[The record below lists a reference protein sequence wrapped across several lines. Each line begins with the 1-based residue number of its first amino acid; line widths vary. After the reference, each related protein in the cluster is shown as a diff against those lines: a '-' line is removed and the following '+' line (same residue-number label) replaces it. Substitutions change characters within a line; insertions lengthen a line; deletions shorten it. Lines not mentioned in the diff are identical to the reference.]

1 MSLNKI
7 YKNQNY
13 FDKFEPK
20 SMVPNINIY
29 WKKAKDF
36 YVWDKKNKKYV
47 DFTSTIFVSNIG
59 HSNPKLIKKIG
70 DVLKNPIS
78 HSYIYYN
85 KYRQEYV
92 SKLIKFVN
100 KKNLNKCFFMSSG
113 TESTEA
119 ALKLIRLNGLKKNKE
134 KKGIICLSGN
144 WHGRTMGAQLLSDN
158 QDQSKWIT
166 NKDKNIY
173 HIDFP
178 YPWIKGYDKK
188 GFFTNSIKK
197 KFKNNFKFDQKI
209 SGIMI
214 EAFQGWGAFF
224 YPKNYI
230 DELKKFAKKNK
241 ILIAIDEMQSGFA
254 RTGKKFCFE
263 HYNFVPDIVCCGKGM
278 GSGVPI
284 SGIITSKKIMSIPD
298 ANLQSTHSGNPIS
311 CAAGSATL
319 DEIKR
324 LDLVSKTNK
333 KGKIFKKYLDNFS
346 QKYSNIIRCVTG
358 KGLIGAIIFKD
369 AKKIDAKE
377 IADRISMNCFEKN
390 LLVVNTGRDS
400 IKLGPPLTI
409 TTKVLI
415 NSMQIIEKS
424 IIKFY
429 NENSK
434 KL

>member
-1 MSLNKI
+1 MPQNNI
-7 YKNQNY
+7 YKTKEY

-20 SMVPNINIY
+20 SMVPNIDIY

-36 YVWDKKNKKYV
+36 YIWDKNDKKYI

-59 HSNPKLIKKIG
+59 HSNSRLIKKIEN
-70 DVLKNPIS
+70 VLKNPIS

-100 KKNLNKCFFMSSG
+100 KKNLDKCFFMSSG

-119 ALKLIRLNGLKKNKE
+119 ALKLMRLNGLKKNKE

-144 WHGRTMGAQLLSDN
+144 WHGRTMGAQLLSDSK
-158 QDQSKWIT
+158 DQSKWIT
-166 NKDKNIY
+166 NKDKDIF

-188 GFFTNSIKK
+188 NFFNKSIKK
-197 KFKNNFKFDQKI
+197 KFGRNFNFKKKI
-209 SGIMI
+209 SGIML

-224 YPKNYI
+224 YPKSYI
-230 DELKKFAKKNK
+230 DELKSFAKKNK

-263 HYNFVPDIVCCGKGM
+263 HYNFIPDIVCCGKGM
-278 GSGVPI
+278 GSGLPI
-284 SGIITSKKIMSIPD
+284 SGIITSKKIMSIPN

-324 LDLVSKTNK
+324 LDLVNKTSI
-333 KGKIFKKYLDNFS
+333 KGKIFKKYLDNFYK
-346 QKYSNIIRCVTG
+346 KYPNIIQCVTG
-358 KGLIGAIIFKD
+358 KGLIGAIVFKNTKKIK
-369 AKKIDAKE
+369 AKKI
-377 IADRISMNCFEKN
+377 ADEISMNCFKKN

-409 TTKVLI
+409 TNKVLDR
-415 NSMQIIEKS
+415 SMIVIEDS
-424 IIKFY
+424 IKKFL
-429 NENSK
+429 NENYK
-434 KL
+434 KF

>member
-1 MSLNKI
+1 
-7 YKNQNY
+7 
-13 FDKFEPK
+13 
-20 SMVPNINIY
+20 
-29 WKKAKDF
+29 
-36 YVWDKKNKKYV
+36 
-47 DFTSTIFVSNIG
+47 
-59 HSNPKLIKKIG
+59 
-70 DVLKNPIS
+70 
-78 HSYIYYN
+78 
-85 KYRQEYV
+85 
-92 SKLIKFVN
+92 
-100 KKNLNKCFFMSSG
+100 
-113 TESTEA
+113 
-119 ALKLIRLNGLKKNKE
+119 
-134 KKGIICLSGN
+134 
-144 WHGRTMGAQLLSDN
+144 
-158 QDQSKWIT
+158 
-166 NKDKNIY
+166 
-173 HIDFP
+173 
-178 YPWIKGYDKK
+178 
-188 GFFTNSIKK
+188 
-197 KFKNNFKFDQKI
+197 
-209 SGIMI
+209 
-214 EAFQGWGAFF
+214 
-224 YPKNYI
+224 
-230 DELKKFAKKNK
+230 
-241 ILIAIDEMQSGFA
+241 MQSGFA